1 MILCPHS
8 QSSTSTT
15 CPLPGKTPQ
24 LILPRRKM
32 IKDRLPI
39 ALMLKGTGHTMKI
52 ADNILELRNNTPMLR
67 LRRVPEEGL
76 ADVLVKLEFFS
87 PGASV
92 KDRIAP
98 FMIEQAE
105 ERGELKPGY
114 RIVEASTGNTGIA
127 FSLAAAVK
135 GYPITIVMPEG
146 MSDERKKVMEAYGA
160 DMVYTP
166 GAESDVDKAL
176 DKAQEL
182 IEEDEKTWMPAQ
194 FDSKDNV
201 IAHQTTTGPEIIEQA
216 GEDIG
221 AFVAGV
227 GTGGTLM
234 GVALHF
240 REQGLDSRIVAVEP
254 AGCPTL
260 TKGEWGIH
268 AIEGI
273 GDGFV
278 PQILDVDVIDRIEV
292 VTDDEAIQMAK
303 RLAREEG
310 ILCGISSGAN
320 VVAALRQAEELGEDK
335 VVTMI
340 PDTGMRYFSTNLFR

>member
-1 MILCPHS
+1 M
-8 QSSTSTT
+8 
-15 CPLPGKTPQ
+15 
-24 LILPRRKM
+24 
-32 IKDRLPI
+32 
-39 ALMLKGTGHTMKI
+39 I
-52 ADNILELRNNTPMLR
+52 ADNILELRNNTPMMR
-67 LRRVPEEGL
+67 LARIPEDDCAE
-76 ADVLVKLEFFS
+76 VLVKLEFLT

-92 KDRIAP
+92 KDRIAL

-105 ERGELKPGY
+105 ERGDLKPGY

-127 FSLAAAVK
+127 FALAAAVK
-135 GYPITIVMPEG
+135 GYDITIVMPEG
-146 MSDERKKVMEAYGA
+146 MSEERKKVMKAYGA

-166 GAESDVDKAL
+166 GAESDVDQAL
-176 DKAQEL
+176 DRSREL
-182 IEEDEKTWMPAQ
+182 LEEDDETWMPGQ
-194 FDSKDNV
+194 FDSEDNV
-201 IAHQTTTGPEIIEQA
+201 IAHQTTTGPEVVDQA
-216 GEDIG
+216 GRDIE

-234 GVALHF
+234 GVALHLKD
-240 REQGLDSRIVAVEP
+240 QGIDSRIVAVEP

-260 TKGEWGIH
+260 TKGEWGTH

-278 PQILDVDVIDRIEV
+278 PQILDVDVIDGIEV
-292 VTDDEAIQMAK
+292 VTDDEAIQMAR

-320 VVAALRQAEELGEDK
+320 VVAALRQAEELGEGSK

-340 PDTGMRYFSTNLFR
+340 PDTGMRYFSTDLFK